1 MSGVF
6 RKAAVYVQ
14 DVKAGTLEETDEGYI
29 YTYDTDY
36 ICGNN
41 PVAVSFTLPIRE
53 ESYRSSSLFPFFDGL
68 IPEGWLLNVIVHN
81 WKTDINDR
89 FGLLLVSCRD
99 CIGDVNIIPERV
111 AK

>member
-14 DVKAGTLEETDEGYI
+14 DIKAGTLEETDEGYI

-36 ICGNN
+36 ICGDN
-41 PVAVSFTLPIRE
+41 PVAVSLTLPIRE
-53 ESYRSSSLFPFFDGL
+53 ESYRSPSLFPFFDGL

-89 FGLLLVSCRD
+89 FGLLLISCRD
-99 CIGDVNIIPERV
+99 CIGDVSIIPAGV